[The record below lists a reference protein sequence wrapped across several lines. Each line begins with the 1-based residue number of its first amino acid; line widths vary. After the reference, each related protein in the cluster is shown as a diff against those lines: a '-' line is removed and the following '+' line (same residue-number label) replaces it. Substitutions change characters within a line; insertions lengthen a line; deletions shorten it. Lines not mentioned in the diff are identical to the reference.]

1 VNKYINRKYIFITFG
16 VILFGAVSFASGW
29 LGNVW
34 WGDPEI
40 RLIKNAYQLIIDESL
55 YNEATNR
62 ELSYAAIRGMLT
74 NTSDEFAELI
84 EPEAAKD
91 LTDTFA
97 GKTGVVGLYADN
109 RDGRVVILTVFPDGV
124 AEKAGLRIGD
134 VILSIDGN
142 TLDVAADSS
151 ETGLLLRGAPGKQLL
166 LEIER
171 DGQVFEYELIRQERV
186 FVTSRML
193 PNDIGYISLSAFNAV
208 ASQKMKEELDSL
220 LEQEPSALIWD
231 LRENEGGD
239 MQATQEIISYFIE
252 DGLLFTAEL
261 TRERTVEFFAKGE
274 TLITDLPMVVLIDET
289 SYSAAE
295 TAAAAIA
302 ETGRGVTVGT
312 NSYGKGLIQATIP
325 MVEDTMLQL
334 TIARWLSSDG
344 KWYHERGV
352 TPQVE
357 ISDDPNTEVDEVL
370 QRGVEVLLHSP

>member
-1 VNKYINRKYIFITFG
+1 
-16 VILFGAVSFASGW
+16 
-29 LGNVW
+29 
-34 WGDPEI
+34 
-40 RLIKNAYQLIIDESL
+40 
-55 YNEATNR
+55 
-62 ELSYAAIRGMLT
+62 
-74 NTSDEFAELI
+74 
-84 EPEAAKD
+84 
-91 LTDTFA
+91 
-97 GKTGVVGLYADN
+97 
-109 RDGRVVILTVFPDGV
+109 
-124 AEKAGLRIGD
+124 
-134 VILSIDGN
+134 
-142 TLDVAADSS
+142 
-151 ETGLLLRGAPGKQLL
+151 
-166 LEIER
+166 
-171 DGQVFEYELIRQERV
+171 
-186 FVTSRML
+186 
-193 PNDIGYISLSAFNAV
+193 
-208 ASQKMKEELDSL
+208 MKEELDSL